1 MLSHS
6 HEKYGEEE
14 EEKKKQKG
22 EKRWHR
28 GRGELRVDCIT
39 DILPSLRRN
48 CSESHQVHYEGGRPH
63 VITVS
68 ERMAGRSYRV
78 TERPRRPET

>member
-1 MLSHS
+1 MLSHF

-14 EEKKKQKG
+14 EEKKKKKG

-39 DILPSLRRN
+39 DILVSD
-48 CSESHQVHYEGGRPH
+48 V
-63 VITVS
+63 TVRKAIRFTMREADPTLS
-68 ERMAGRSYRV
+68 QCPTRWRGDTIV
-78 TERPRRPET
+78 